1 MPLTLGI
8 PEALSLKPLLYGLEN
23 LEGGVNIIRDI
34 PAKIAL
40 DFRHRT
46 SPLDEGC
53 AFLSPI
59 DYARHGGEY
68 RIVPDVSV
76 SSSTSLGTVQ
86 LFVKSTVS
94 NIETVAVD
102 IRVTSEII
110 LARIILQEKY
120 RNIAASTGK
129 MQFIPMLPN
138 LDAMLTKADA
148 ALIANFTPSKSPNDR
163 FFTLDLVEEW
173 HDLTELP
180 YVHGFWVGTQ
190 SHVSDGEVRALIRA
204 KHDGVAHLDEI
215 VREVA
220 AEYDLPVE
228 QTRQYFSSFA
238 YGLGAEQRDSLSE
251 FIHYAYYFGILP
263 DAPEIRFFDVDTSSD
278 RKN

>member
-8 PEALSLKPLLYGLEN
+8 PEALPLKPLLYGLEN
-23 LEGGVNIIRDI
+23 LGVNIIRNI

-40 DFRHRT
+40 DFSHRT

-59 DYARHGGEY
+59 DYARLGGEY
-68 RIVPDVSV
+68 LIVPDVGV
-76 SSSTSLGTVQ
+76 SSSVPTGTIQ

-94 NIETVAVD
+94 NIITIAVD

-129 MQFIPMLPN
+129 MQFIPMFPN

-148 ALIANFTPSKSPNDR
+148 ALIANFTPSKSPHDR
-163 FFTLDLVEEW
+163 FFALDLVEEW
-173 HDLTELP
+173 HDLTEFP
-180 YVHGFWVGTQ
+180 YVHGFWVGTEAQ
-190 SHVSDGEVRALIRA
+190 AGEDDVRALIRA

-215 VREVA
+215 VQEVSREQ
-220 AEYDLPVE
+220 ELSVE
-228 QTRQYFSSFA
+228 RTQQYFSSFS
-238 YGLGAEQRDSLSE
+238 YGFGAEEQGSLAE
-251 FIHYAYYFGILP
+251 FIHYAYFFGIIP
-263 DAPEIRFFDVDTSSD
+263 DAPDNRFFPVAPPAAG
-278 RKN
+278 KN